1 MHLCLIP
8 FRVSY
13 RSLFFLFGPLMPLM
27 VIACQ
32 STRWWRRLGPK
43 RRWLKRS
50 WLSATSA
57 WWWIWKEN
65 SIAHITSE
73 QTHWT
78 AGRQRMSS
86 FLCNIFTPM
95 LYTCYCI
102 QMYYLWYFNKKYF
115 LSSNSE
121 TFLKRSKEA
130 TEYYLAEIIFTSL
143 SAAFKDVLIFFCF
156 IFLVI
161 CYQQCGW
168 SRFLKPQ

>member
-1 MHLCLIP
+1 MKSSLHFFFTCLAFSYIRPWRINLCLQQCEYKLVNSTFVWILLYFTYMHLCLIP

-32 STRWWRRLGPK
+32 STRWWWRLGPK

-86 FLCNIFTPM
+86 FLCNIFTLM
-95 LYTCYCI
+95 LYTCYVYRCI
-102 QMYYLWYFNKKYF
+102 TYDTWTKIL
-115 LSSNSE
+115 
-121 TFLKRSKEA
+121 
-130 TEYYLAEIIFTSL
+130 TE
-143 SAAFKDVLIFFCF
+143 
-156 IFLVI
+156 
-161 CYQQCGW
+161 
-168 SRFLKPQ
+168 